1 MEEEDSQI
9 RKVSLL
15 ALAGSRAFTIFFIS
29 GHLRPKNKVGKS
41 PSLVQKLMRNSGFF

>member
-15 ALAGSRAFTIFFIS
+15 ALAGSRAFTFFF
-29 GHLRPKNKVGKS
+29 HDRPSPTKNKVGKS
-41 PSLVQKLMRNSGFF
+41 PFSADANEK